1 MDKIWDKIEE
11 AIHDFLS
18 DVCGGI
24 FVNIFDDVNASTGKI
39 AAEVGKTPSQWNID
53 IFTMIKNLSNNVII
67 PIAGLII
74 TFVLCYEI
82 ITSITE
88 KNNMHDIG
96 TETFF
101 KFIFKACVAVFLL
114 SHTFDIVMAIFDV
127 GQWVVNQSAAS
138 ISKDTN
144 VDVLSMYNQFKAG
157 LDAMDIGGLFLL
169 MIEALI
175 VSLAVKAIAIL
186 VTVVLV
192 NRMIEIYLYCSIA
205 PIPFAT
211 MTNREWGGMGTN
223 YLKSLLSLAFR
234 AFFIMVI
241 VGIYAMLVKGIAD
254 ATDLHTTLLKIGAY
268 SVILCMSLF
277 KTSSISKSIFNARSE
292 EHTSELQSPD
302 HLVCR

>member
-1 MDKIWDKIEE
+1 M
-11 AIHDFLS
+11 
-18 DVCGGI
+18 
-24 FVNIFDDVNASTGKI
+24 
-39 AAEVGKTPSQWNID
+39 
-53 IFTMIKNLSNNVII
+53 
-67 PIAGLII
+67 
-74 TFVLCYEI
+74 
-82 ITSITE
+82 
-88 KNNMHDIG
+88 
-96 TETFF
+96 
-101 KFIFKACVAVFLL
+101 
-114 SHTFDIVMAIFDV
+114 
-127 GQWVVNQSAAS
+127 VNQSATS
-138 ISKDTN
+138 ITQDTN

-223 YLKSLLSLAFR
+223 YLKSLLSLAFQ

-241 VGIYAMLVKGIAD
+241 VGIYATLVKGIVD

-268 SVILCMSLF
+268 SVILCLSLF
-277 KTSSISKSIFNARSE
+277 KTSSISKSIFNA
-292 EHTSELQSPD
+292 H
-302 HLVCR
+302 

>member
-53 IFTMIKNLSNNVII
+53 IFNMIKNLSNNVII

-74 TFVLCYEI
+74 TFVLCYEL
-82 ITSITE
+82 ITAITE

-127 GQWVVNQSAAS
+127 GQWVVNQSASS

-144 VDVLSMYNQFKAG
+144 VDVLSMYLQFKSG
-157 LDAMDIGGLFLL
+157 LDAMDVGELFLL

-175 VSLAVKAIAIL
+175 VSLAVKAIAVL

-211 MTNREWGGMGTN
+211 FTNREWGNTGTN
-223 YLKSLLSLAFR
+223 YIRSLVALAFQ

-241 VGIYAMLVKGIAD
+241 VGIYAALVKGLAD
-254 ATDLHTTLLKIGAY
+254 ATDLHGMLLKIGAY
-268 SVILCMSLF
+268 SIILCMSLF
-277 KTSSISKSIFNARSE
+277 KTSSISKSIFNA
-292 EHTSELQSPD
+292 H
-302 HLVCR
+302 